1 MRSAILIV
9 SALFSLAAAA
19 AIGKLHTLHNAHLQA
34 MRQLTIYIDSDVL
47 TKHANAGRA
56 QCHWIGAAPICRPGN
71 CAVGYQAC
79 QEDFCGDGVCCG
91 TGRKIKCCLGG
102 CL

>member
-1 MRSAILIV
+1 MRSGILIV

-19 AIGKLHTLHNAHLQA
+19 AI
-34 MRQLTIYIDSDVL
+34 DSDVL

-56 QCHWIGAAPICRPGN
+56 ECYWIGKAPICKPTN
-71 CAVGYQAC
+71 CKVGYQAC
-79 QEDFCGDGVCCG
+79 LEDFCGGGVCCG

>member
-1 MRSAILIV
+1 MRSAILVV

-19 AIGKLHTLHNAHLQA
+19 AIGKLHNMYNTYLQA
-34 MRQLTIYIDSDVL
+34 RRHLTDYIDSDVL
-47 TKHANAGRA
+47 TKHANTGRA
-56 QCHWIGAAPICRPGN
+56 ECYWSGKAPICKPS
-71 CAVGYQAC
+71 CKSGYQAC
-79 QEDFCGDGVCCG
+79 QEDFCGDGVCCA